1 MFYYHNPLTF
11 PSGAPRLPSLELP
24 FSSTQPC
31 KNFLIIFQS
40 FRLFRR
46 LFLSEPYDGEHLEI
60 HHEFGLSFW
69 DLAMNSF
76 YGLLE
81 IRTHRICHFLISYFP
96 LYSDPAMTYHSD
108 LHDEAFLRRKQRRNR
123 TTFSL
128 QQLEVTSYNIS
139 YHKYIILSYISYH
152 IYIICISYH

>member
-1 MFYYHNPLTF
+1 
-11 PSGAPRLPSLELP
+11 
-24 FSSTQPC
+24 
-31 KNFLIIFQS
+31 
-40 FRLFRR
+40 
-46 LFLSEPYDGEHLEI
+46 
-60 HHEFGLSFW
+60 
-69 DLAMNSF
+69 MNSF
-76 YGLLE
+76 YGFLE

-152 IYIICISYH
+152 ISYHIINTGAGVGLRPDSLSRCVHQGRLGDEDRPHRGQSSGEDDFVFVFGQSAGKVENWKN